1 MKRWQCPVVA
11 LGIREISGERRT
23 VYLQLDG
30 SIALADECS
39 CAKDPFLCPINKHA
53 LAARNYELKRK
64 EVKNAPA

>member
-1 MKRWQCPVVA
+1 MQRWQCPVVA

-23 VYLQLDG
+23 VYIQLDG

-53 LAARNYELKRK
+53 LAARNQFLETLELT
-64 EVKNAPA
+64 A

>member
-11 LGIREISGERRT
+11 LEIREISGERRT

-39 CAKDPFLCPINKHA
+39 CAKDSFLCPINKHA
-53 LAARNYELKRK
+53 LAARNKQLEKP
-64 EVKNAPA
+64 ESAA